1 MKSSIL
7 FFSVN
12 PAQLFRSMDTNVDI
26 ELIGW
31 YYPITI
37 SENIEIGSSTLT

>member
-1 MKSSIL
+1 MKSGIL

-12 PAQLFRSMDTNVDI
+12 PAQLFRSTNVDI